1 MSLLQKASIITT
13 PTAYAEDYLYS
24 IKPAIPFGQ
33 ELITNGN
40 FVTDSDWSK
49 NNAAISGGQ
58 ATITVTGGAFS
69 GVAQTLS
76 YTSGRKYRL
85 VANIKGASG
94 SSGKQVRF
102 MDNSSDIGGL
112 TTSNGV
118 ITLNESVQN
127 VDIIWTAN
135 SNSNIIRNDRH
146 TSSGDYS
153 WVIYDISIKELTD
166 ADFDFDRNSTGT
178 RVNED
183 YLIEDVPYNLL
194 TYSTDFTFWTQAD
207 TSTVQIEDSF
217 DNSNNAYRVSITSAG
232 GFQTIRK
239 TGLNLSGQQTFSIY
253 AKKDTLN
260 FTRILFGG
268 VSRNFWVDLANGTQG
283 TTTGSFDSITIT
295 NAGNGFFKIVAT
307 FTTTSPVTYI
317 YLYPSTADGNVTQSS
332 GSVIFQY
339 AQLVKGDQPKNYL
352 QTTDRLDIP
361 RIDYTNGEP
370 SILLE
375 PSRTNLV
382 TYSETLSGYW
392 TLQGSS
398 LIADNTAV
406 NPTGNTFANKL
417 NSTNTSTFRSLTRSE
432 STAWDSKTLTM
443 SCFAKR
449 ITNDYIFF
457 YNIGSVNGING
468 LWFNIS
474 NGTIGTNGAAWSNA
488 KIENYGNGWYRC
500 SAKITFGTSTNYL
513 YINNSDGN
521 NNTTS
526 TVGSQTYIW
535 GTQIEEGSYATS
547 LIHTSGSAVT
557 RSADAANN
565 AGNSDLINSTEGVL
579 YVEFKGQ
586 NDNTFN
592 YISVSD
598 GGTTNY
604 AAILCS
610 DVDNEIAYRYY
621 VSNSGVQILTS
632 VSNLLEFN
640 KIAVKWKANDFSIYI
655 NGVQVGASTSGSVNS
670 AGTFNNVSFAR
681 GTSNN
686 TPFYGNAKMVAVFK
700 EALTDL
706 ELEKLTGY
714 NNHELYMNYYNR
726 LSYLGLVE
734 EYNVE
739 SDINNYIL

>member
-24 IKPAIPFGQ
+24 IKPAYALGS
-33 ELITNGN
+33 ELVTNGDFTNGSNNWNVQTGWSIANGIATVNHNATTAITQSLSGVRAN
-40 FVTDSDWSK
+40 FLYEIKLTISNYTQGLIQPQFSGQVITQFTGNGEHTFQVVSTSSTPTLYLY
-49 NNAAISGGQ
+49 AISNPQ
-58 ATITVTGGAFS
+58 FS
-69 GVAQTLS
+69 
-76 YTSGRKYRL
+76 
-85 VANIKGASG
+85 I
-94 SSGKQVRF
+94 
-102 MDNSSDIGGL
+102 DN
-112 TTSNGV
+112 V
-118 ITLNESVQN
+118 SV
-127 VDIIWTAN
+127 
-135 SNSNIIRNDRH
+135 
-146 TSSGDYS
+146 
-153 WVIYDISIKELTD
+153 KEVTD

-183 YLIEDVPYNLL
+183 YLIEDVPYNFL
-194 TYSTDFTFWTQAD
+194 TYSTDFTSWQQAD

-217 DNSNNAYRVSITSAG
+217 DNSNNAYKVSVASAS
-232 GFQTIRK
+232 GFQTIRN
-239 TGLNLSGQQTFSIY
+239 TGLSLLGQQTFSVY

-260 FTRILFGG
+260 FIRILIGGFG
-268 VSRNFWVDLANGTQG
+268 NFWVDLVNGTQG
-283 TTTGSFDSITIT
+283 ATTGSFDSITIT

-307 FTTTSPVTYI
+307 FTATSSVNHI
-317 YLYPSTADGNVTQSS
+317 YLYPSIANGNVVQSS

-339 AQLVKGDQPKNYL
+339 AQLVKGDQPKDYL
-352 QTTDRLDIP
+352 KTTDRLDIP

-375 PSRTNLV
+375 PQRTNLEDKSNEFSTWSSNSNITRTAAYTQSPEGLNNATRLQFTANGFCSNKTQALA
-382 TYSETLSGYW
+382 TY
-392 TLQGSS
+392 
-398 LIADNTAV
+398 
-406 NPTGNTFANKL
+406 
-417 NSTNTSTFRSLTRSE
+417 
-432 STAWDSKTLTM
+432 TM
-443 SCFAKR
+443 SCYAKR
-449 ITNDYIFF
+449 NDSGTQNVGFF
-457 YNIGSVNGING
+457 
-468 LWFNIS
+468 
-474 NGTIGTNGAAWSNA
+474 TNGSGTVNSAWEITSEWKRFSYAFPALNGGA
-488 KIENYGNGWYRC
+488 MGIAGVSGADISVYG
-500 SAKITFGTSTNYL
+500 FQL
-513 YINNSDGN
+513 
-521 NNTTS
+521 
-526 TVGSQTYIW
+526 
-535 GTQIEEGSYATS
+535 EGLVSYATS
-547 LIHTSGSAVT
+547 YIPTSGSAVT

-579 YVEFKGQ
+579 YAEFKGQ

-621 VSNSGVQILTS
+621 VSNSGVQIVTS

-640 KIAVKWKANDFSIYI
+640 KIAVKWKVNDFSIYI

-686 TPFYGNAKMVAVFK
+686 TPFYGNFKSVMVFK

-726 LSYLGLVE
+726 LSYLGLAE